1 MEPEVEGMMLFY
13 HTHVRRAREEREP
26 VVPTMLSSTAK
37 VAVCIVQGQDARCVV
52 VEQVEQPASLF
63 VEHLP
68 QPVGDGVN
76 LLQPFLYNT

>member
-1 MEPEVEGMMLFY
+1 MSVEL
-13 HTHVRRAREEREP
+13 VRSANLWFRQWS
-26 VVPTMLSSTAK
+26 MLSSTAK